1 MFSCE
6 YCETFKNTFMIE
18 HLRRLSLKTS
28 GVFRTKF
35 FENTVTYIIIK
46 LFTQTSILTS
56 KTAVETLNIF
66 IKQLLDIWLF
76 FCYSVTFHSK
86 HSCDVIDS
94 QVVQHTLLMT
104 HNGNLD
110 WQFFLVLLMN
120 KNNINAKAYYIHY
133 CAIFLCRN
141 STSICLPGFSTKII
155 MPRNLFY
162 FLTQRRY
169 TFIMCGVIYVTN
181 FPNICDT
188 PVTNTIK

>member
-1 MFSCE
+1 
-6 YCETFKNTFMIE
+6 MIQ
-18 HLRRLSLKTS
+18 HLRRLPLKTS
-28 GVFRTKF
+28 GVFRTKL
-35 FENTVTYIIIK
+35 FENTVTYVIIK

-56 KTAVETLNIF
+56 KIAVETLNIF

-120 KNNINAKAYYIHY
+120 KNNINAETYYTIIAQY
-133 CAIFLCRN
+133 FYVETQPPSAFLVSPQKQSCHG
-141 STSICLPGFSTKII
+141 TFSISWLKGATHLSCVV
-155 MPRNLFY
+155 LF
-162 FLTQRRY
+162 T
-169 TFIMCGVIYVTN
+169 
-181 FPNICDT
+181 
-188 PVTNTIK
+188 